1 MKSIRTQAALV
12 TFAITLSLDAFGLGA
27 ILQLQGEK
35 GDREAFF
42 ADVRV
47 ISDRTPM
54 NQIFGPISV
63 REIDVTAVYEH
74 AAKPEWVTMRLQ
86 FECPSEVAEA
96 LGGKPAK
103 PMKATDPV
111 RFRIGPGSYLVR
123 RVDLKPQDMP
133 ETDWNESSA
142 PMLMRAARIA
152 CNDIEFDKAM
162 RATVNT
168 KAKTFDEAAFGKRIA
183 KLGLPPDLMMIGQAT
198 ADEFL
203 DFAWTSLWWEV
214 VLDGKRPDPSGKW
227 STLASVADKEAAAK
241 KLEEM
246 RKQAAPALEAAKK
259 SLEANLAKM
268 DAEFAFQDRA
278 SELRGGRKLNKFEVH
293 LVNTWVGLPEDAVVT
308 KMGNPML
315 NEAGKQRFL
324 KYTKVFDNTAQVVN
338 LASGATWEEGNYS
351 ECNVEF
357 VTTPD
362 QKGEWRVA
370 DARVWVRENAMG
382 SGQAWCYG
390 FLKTPD

>member
-1 MKSIRTQAALV
+1 MKSIRLQAALV
-12 TFAITLSLDAFGLGA
+12 VVAATLSLDASALGA
-27 ILQLQGEK
+27 ILQLQGKK

-54 NQIFGPISV
+54 NQIFGPTSV
-63 REIDVTAVYEH
+63 KEIDVTAVYEN

-86 FECPSEVAEA
+86 FECPSEISEA
-96 LGGKPAK
+96 VGGEKAK
-103 PMKATDPV
+103 PMKPTDPV
-111 RFRIGPGSYLVR
+111 KFRIGPGSYLVR
-123 RVDLKPQDMP
+123 RVDLKSEQMP
-133 ETDWNESSA
+133 ESDWKESSA

-152 CNDIEFDKAM
+152 CNDVEFDKAM
-162 RATVNT
+162 RATVNV
-168 KAKTFDEAAFGKRIA
+168 KARTFDEAAFGRRIS
-183 KLGLPPDLMMIGQAT
+183 KLGLPADLKMIGQGASN
-198 ADEFL
+198 DFL
-203 DFAWTSLWWEV
+203 DFAWSALWWDT
-214 VLDGKRPDPSGKW
+214 VLEGNRPDPSGKW
-227 STLASVADKEAAAK
+227 STLASKADKEAAAK
-241 KLEEM
+241 KLEDM
-246 RKQAAPALEAAKK
+246 RKQAEPALEAAKK

-278 SELRGGRKLNKFEVH
+278 TELRGGRKLNKFEVH
-293 LVNTWVGLPEDAVVT
+293 LVNTWVGMPEDAVVT

-315 NEAGKQRFL
+315 NEAGRQRFL

-382 SGQAWCYG
+382 SGAAWCYG